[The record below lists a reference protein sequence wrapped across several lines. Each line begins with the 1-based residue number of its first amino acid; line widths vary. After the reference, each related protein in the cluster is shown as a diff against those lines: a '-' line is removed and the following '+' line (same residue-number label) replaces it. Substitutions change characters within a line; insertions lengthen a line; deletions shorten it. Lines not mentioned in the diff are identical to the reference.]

1 MTGLAPALFGLGVI
15 LFLAAVF
22 GQVLREAI
30 APDGS
35 HPVIETMNARIAAWW
50 AFAVLMALAL
60 LAGKVGVIALFLL
73 VSFSALREFLT
84 LTTKS
89 VADHWT
95 LAASFF
101 LVLPIQYVFV
111 AAGWQSLAALFVP
124 VHVFLLLPVISALQG
139 RPEQFLARVA
149 ETQWAVMISIYCVSY
164 IPALL
169 WLPIPGFEGRNLL
182 LIAFLILVVQTSDIA
197 QFAISRGIGRRLI
210 APALS
215 ASKTWEG
222 TLGGI
227 FASVLAGGALA
238 WLTPF
243 SQLQAMAVS
252 LTIALMG
259 FFGDLVMTAIKRD
272 KGTRDWGHLI
282 APHGGFLDRL
292 DSVIFAAPIFYQLT
306 RVFWASP

>member
-1 MTGLAPALFGLGVI
+1 MTGLAPALVGLGGI
-15 LFLAAVF
+15 LLLAAIL
-22 GQVLREAI
+22 GQLLREAI

-35 HPVIETMNARIAAWW
+35 HPLIETMNARIAAWW

-60 LAGKVGVIALFLL
+60 LAGKAGVIGLFLL

-84 LTTKS
+84 LTKKS

-101 LVLPIQYVFV
+101 LVLPLQYLFV
-111 AAGWQSLAALFVP
+111 AAGWQSLMALFVP
-124 VHVFLLLPVISALQG
+124 VHVFLILPVISALRG

-149 ETQWAVMISIYCVSY
+149 ETQWAVMICIYCISA

-197 QFAISRGIGRRLI
+197 QFAIGRGIGRRLI

-222 TLGGI
+222 TAGGM
-227 FASVLAGGALA
+227 AVAGLVGGALS

-243 SQLQAMAVS
+243 TPLQAMGVG
-252 LTIALMG
+252 LVLALMG
-259 FFGDLVMTAIKRD
+259 GVGDLVMTAIKRD

-292 DSVIFAAPIFYQLT
+292 DSVIFAAPIFYQLI
-306 RVFWASP
+306 RVFWTTP

>member
-1 MTGLAPALFGLGVI
+1 MTGLAPALVGLGGI
-15 LFLAAVF
+15 LLLAAIL
-22 GQVLREAI
+22 GQLLREAI

-35 HPVIETMNARIAAWW
+35 HPLIETMNARIAAWW
-50 AFAVLMALAL
+50 AFAMLMALAL
-60 LAGKVGVIALFLL
+60 LAGKAGVIGLFLL

-84 LTTKS
+84 LTKKS

-101 LVLPIQYVFV
+101 LVLPLQYLFV
-111 AAGWQSLAALFVP
+111 AAGWQSLMALFVP
-124 VHVFLLLPVISALQG
+124 VHVFLILPVISALRGQ
-139 RPEQFLARVA
+139 PEQFLARVA
-149 ETQWAVMISIYCVSY
+149 ETQWAVMICVYCVSF

-197 QFAISRGIGRRLI
+197 QFAISRGVGRRRI

-222 TLGGI
+222 TAGGMAVAGLI
-227 FASVLAGGALA
+227 GGALS

-243 SQLQAMAVS
+243 TPVQAMGVG
-252 LTIALMG
+252 LVLALMG
-259 FFGDLVMTAIKRD
+259 GVGDLVMTAIKRD

-292 DSVIFAAPIFYQLT
+292 DSVIFAAPIFYQLI
-306 RVFWASP
+306 RVFWTTP